1 MTTDTNTQINRG
13 DKLELTLS
21 AWGRLGEALAY
32 WNDRE
37 VFVSGG
43 IPGEEV
49 VAEIVAI
56 RRKYIA
62 AKVVQVTKASPARI
76 DAPCQYYGACSGC
89 QWQHVS
95 YEAQLSA
102 KQDRV
107 IDSLFRVG
115 GFINPNVLPVLP
127 SPDQL
132 GYRNHARFTIK
143 EHGSLGFV
151 NRETHRFVKI
161 DTCMLMHPGINK
173 LLGDLQGH
181 CSETT
186 QLSIRAGEDTGDY
199 LVQPTLKSTDIPI
212 VTGQKHYR
220 DSIQGVEFRVA
231 SPSFFQ
237 VNNKQ
242 ASNMALV
249 VKDALNLK
257 GTEVL
262 LDAYAGVG
270 TFAIL
275 LAPYASKVIA
285 IEESSAAVADAKVNA
300 ENTHNVEFILGKT
313 EEVL

>member
-161 DTCMLMHPGINK
+161 DTCM
-173 LLGDLQGH
+173 
-181 CSETT
+181 SV
-186 QLSIRAGEDTGDY
+186 S
-199 LVQPTLKSTDIPI
+199 
-212 VTGQKHYR
+212 
-220 DSIQGVEFRVA
+220 
-231 SPSFFQ
+231 
-237 VNNKQ
+237 
-242 ASNMALV
+242 
-249 VKDALNLK
+249 
-257 GTEVL
+257 
-262 LDAYAGVG
+262 
-270 TFAIL
+270 
-275 LAPYASKVIA
+275 
-285 IEESSAAVADAKVNA
+285 
-300 ENTHNVEFILGKT
+300 NTHLTLTPSDLV
-313 EEVL
+313 